1 MNTSIKIKEIRAL
14 QQPSPKLNI
23 IENRVIKDHEKISK
37 HIGKKLGDEKF
48 KYGIQIIN
56 HPVFCSSNKLKEE
69 QLKELDKKDGMVLF
83 YYSYPILPSLSQEG
97 ELNIG
102 EFTLLLKLLIL
113 SHYTG
118 KRIAIADEGLI
129 VFDFINQNRKPY
141 PLELIQSFGSRIGI
155 TGTLEYLDLHKWFVG
170 REYVPY
176 IIDKHNFDENDS
188 NFGRIKNIVKQRFI
202 QMTEEEQNVVA
213 TYIRACQVVCLGNL
227 NEYWI
232 QGERVSVG
240 REIPQD
246 LYHVSIT
253 EKDSRIEL
261 KIPSTNANPNY
272 GIAVLTSYFKDN
284 NGIHPRFAYIPA
296 HRMIDVPLI
305 RLSIEYEGESITLY
319 VPPKIKIIKS
329 KTDDREQFELVDS
342 RSLEILKDLNI
353 TLEDLYIATLSSA
366 LFKRKINY
374 NEKIT
379 EDLKDLGLPSLKSP
393 NDTT

>member
-1 MNTSIKIKEIRAL
+1 MSTSTKIKEIRAL

-23 IENRVIKDHEKISK
+23 IENRVIENRKISK
-37 HIGKKLGDEKF
+37 HIGEKLSDENF
-48 KYGIQIIN
+48 KPGVQIIN
-56 HPVFCSSNKLKEE
+56 HSVFCSSGKLDEE
-69 QLKELDKKDGMVLF
+69 QLKELNEKDGIVLF

-102 EFTLLLKLLIL
+102 EFTLLLKLLML

-141 PLELIQSFGSRIGI
+141 PLELIQSFGSTIGI
-155 TGTLEYLDLHKWFVG
+155 NGTLEYLDLHKWFVG

-176 IIDKHNFDENDS
+176 IIDQHNFDENDPK
-188 NFGRIKNIVKQRFI
+188 FKMVKNIVEQRFM

-227 NEYWI
+227 IEYWI
-232 QGERVSVG
+232 QETPVLVG
-240 REIPQD
+240 RKIPQD
-246 LYHVSIT
+246 LHHVSIT
-253 EKDSRIEL
+253 GKKDSKVEL

-272 GIAVLTSYFKDN
+272 GIAVLTSYFEDN

-296 HRMIDVPLI
+296 HKIIDVPLI
-305 RLSIEYEGESITLY
+305 RLSMEYEGKDVTLY
-319 VPPKIKIIKS
+319 VPPKIKIIKN
-329 KTDDREQFELVDS
+329 KTGDQEQFELVDS
-342 RSLEILKDLNI
+342 QSLEILEN
-353 TLEDLYIATLSSA
+353 LYIATLSSA
-366 LFKRKINY
+366 IFKRKINY
-374 NEKIT
+374 NEKVT

-393 NDTT
+393 NNTT

>member
-1 MNTSIKIKEIRAL
+1 MNTSTKIKEIQAL

-23 IENRVIKDHEKISK
+23 TENRVIKNDRILEDINERLASK
-37 HIGKKLGDEKF
+37 NFEPR
-48 KYGIQIIN
+48 IQIIN

-69 QLKELDKKDGMVLF
+69 QLKEIDKKDGMILF

-102 EFTLLLKLLIL
+102 EFTLLLKLLML

-129 VFDFINQNRKPY
+129 VFDFINQNRKSY
-141 PLELIQSFGSRIGI
+141 SLELIQSFGSRIGI
-155 TGTLEYLDLHKWFVG
+155 SGTLEYLDLHKWFVG
-170 REYVPY
+170 REYVEY
-176 IIDKHNFDENDS
+176 IIDEHNFDENDPR
-188 NFGRIKNIVKQRFI
+188 FKMIKDIVKQRFM

-213 TYIRACQVVCLGNL
+213 TYIRACQIVCLGNL

-232 QGERVSVG
+232 QGRPIFVG
-240 REIPQD
+240 RKIPQD

-253 EKDSRIEL
+253 GKKDSRVEL

-296 HRMIDVPLI
+296 HKMIDVPLI
-305 RLSIEYEGESITLY
+305 RLTMEHEGKEVTLY
-319 VPPKIKIIKS
+319 APPKIKIIKN
-329 KTDDREQFELVDS
+329 KTGDQEQFELVDS
-342 RSLEILKDLNI
+342 RSLEIL
-353 TLEDLYIATLSSA
+353 EDLYIATFSSA
-366 LFKRKINY
+366 LFKTKINY
-374 NEKIT
+374 NEKVT
-379 EDLKDLGLPSLKSP
+379 QDLKDLGLPSLKSP